1 MALLFND
8 VGSEYAEVDNS
19 PISGFPWTMAC
30 WFRSDDLTIDQV
42 LMWLGDKDV
51 ADQYVFLGAAGTF
64 AGDTVIALTD
74 AGGISSA
81 ETSTGYSADTW
92 HLATGV
98 WVSSTDR
105 RAYIDGGSKGTN
117 TTSRVLSN
125 ASDRV
130 SIGRA
135 GDSTPGNYMS
145 GRIAEA
151 AIWDVA
157 LTDTEIARLL
167 RQPFR
172 YVRPANLVAYWPL
185 WGLHSPEIDL
195 SGNGRSIAKVN
206 FDVGAGRANH
216 APVTTFTPKWAA
228 SMPVIEAAA
237 AAGGIRNPMGGPTV
251 LRNPLGL
258 AA

>member
-8 VGSEYAEVDNS
+8 ANSQFAEVDSS
-19 PISGFPWTMAC
+19 PISAFPWTMAC
-30 WFRSDDLTIDQV
+30 WFRSDDITIDQV
-42 LMWLGDKDV
+42 LMWLGDKDT
-51 ADQYVFLGAAGTF
+51 ADQYVFLGAAGTR
-64 AGDTVIALTD
+64 AGDTVLALTD
-74 AGGISSA
+74 AGGISFA
-81 ETSTGYSADTW
+81 ETSTGYSVNTW
-92 HLATGV
+92 HHAAGV
-98 WVSSTDR
+98 WVSATDR

-117 TTSRVLSN
+117 ATSRVLSN

-167 RQPFR
+167 RQPFGR
-172 YVRPANLVAYWPL
+172 VRPASLVSYWPL
-185 WGLHSPEIDL
+185 WGLHGSSNEIDI
-195 SGNGRSIAKVN
+195 SGNGRGLTLSG
-206 FDVGAGRANH
+206 DVSEPVQANH

-237 AAGGIRNPMGGPTV
+237 VSMLYRYPYGKAERM
-251 LRNPLGL
+251 RL
-258 AA
+258 AR